1 VGRFFL
7 LVGLS
12 CALACGDDDVN
23 PTIDAGDAGERDAAD
38 GVCAV
43 DADCDDRVFCNGAE
57 RCTPSASGADARG
70 CVAGTSPCEDGCD
83 EPANECVS
91 CTEPDADGD
100 GYAAIACGGDDCDDG
115 DEDVNPD
122 ASEICDPEGF
132 DEDCN
137 PGTFGERDDDDDGFV
152 DARCCNGD
160 LCGTDC
166 DDSDDAIRPDASE
179 VCNRRDDDCDGSF
192 DEDVAVEGF
201 VDLDS
206 DGRGDAT
213 TTASACPGSPR
224 FSTVGDDCDDDDPA
238 RSPAQVEVCDGLDN
252 DCDGRADEQ
261 ARAVPW
267 YPDTDGDGFGDA
279 SATAV
284 VSCGRPEGHVLNA
297 FDCDD
302 TRSTVSPRAEEQCNG
317 RDDDCDGVAVFEGM
331 LEDRDGDGIPDARCG
346 GDVVDCDD
354 GSVRTGPGAIEL
366 CNGRDDDCD
375 GRTDETVSDVMW
387 YLDEDRDGFGSDV
400 GISSCAPPGNYV
412 LVAGDCEPRNA
423 YVNPAAAE
431 RCDSVDQDCDG
442 RVDEQ
447 QAIAECASTDRVC
460 RGGLCVATACPSGQA
475 LCDVDGGTACIDT
488 AVHADHCSGCDR
500 ACPNGTLCQ
509 DATCIGWD
517 EVEVGEYP
525 NCARSEGRVY
535 CWGRETGSGVEGTFE
550 RPQTVVGIDDAITLE
565 AGGSHACVLRTGGE
579 AWCFGLNAYGQLGDN
594 TTTRRLAP
602 VRVASSLR
610 FNELATGGD
619 TTCARVVGEGPVVED
634 TVYCW
639 GRNEAG
645 VARPSLVGNPVRP
658 ERLREGFSATRLD
671 VGSNHACAVRGLGL
685 WCWGTN
691 DYGQLGPTGA
701 GTSAFV
707 EPREVFAGVAGSREV
722 RNVAT
727 GDGHTCF
734 LTTGEGAGEGGV
746 VWCLGRNDGGQAG
759 GAPLACAGCSAEQ
772 YCIDGICVGD
782 VPTTCPCG
790 AGSYCVRGTCLPF
803 VTAPRRVFLPDGVT
817 PLDGVVD
824 LDAGNRHTC
833 ALRTDGSV
841 WCWGT
846 NGSAELAQD
855 PEVLLNS
862 QVARQVETRWLGTAY
877 ALTVG
882 GGHAC
887 IRADGGAVWCW
898 GANSYGQNGTGQPF
912 TTRALPL
919 LAPVR

>member
-1 VGRFFL
+1 MGRFFL

-38 GVCAV
+38 GVCDV
-43 DADCDDRVFCNGAE
+43 DDDCDDGTFCNGAE

-115 DEDVNPD
+115 DEDVSPD

-179 VCNRRDDDCDGSF
+179 VCNRRDDDCDGSV
-192 DEDVAVEGF
+192 DEDVSVVGF
-201 VDLDS
+201 VDADS
-206 DGRGDAT
+206 DGRGDPT
-213 TTASACPGSPR
+213 TDALACPGSPR
-224 FSTVGDDCDDDDPA
+224 FSTVADDCDDDDPA

-267 YPDTDGDGFGDA
+267 YPDGDGDGFGDA

-302 TRSTVSPRAEEQCNG
+302 TRSTVNPRAEEQCNG
-317 RDDDCDGVAVFEGM
+317 RDDDCDGVAVFDGL
-331 LEDRDGDGIPDARCG
+331 LEDRDEDGIPDARCG
-346 GDVVDCDD
+346 GELVDCDD
-354 GSVRTGPGAIEL
+354 GSVRTGPGALEL

-375 GRTDETVSDVMW
+375 GRVDESVSDVMW

-423 YVNPAAAE
+423 YVSPAAAE

-460 RGGLCVATACPSGQA
+460 VGGLCVATACPVGQA
-475 LCDVDGGTACIDT
+475 LCDVAGGTACIDT
-488 AVHADHCSGCDR
+488 AVDASHCSGCNL
-500 ACPNGTLCQ
+500 ACPNGQLCR
-509 DATCIGWD
+509 DSACVGWD
-517 EVEVGEYP
+517 EIELGGYP
-525 NCARSEGRVY
+525 NCARSGGRVY
-535 CWGRETGSGVEGTFE
+535 CWGREVGAGIDEPSSFE
-550 RPQTVVGIDDAITLE
+550 RPQTVVGIDDAITVQ
-565 AGGSHACVLRTGGE
+565 AGGPHACVLRTGNE
-579 AWCFGLNAYGQLGDN
+579 AWCWGLNNYGNLGDN
-594 TTTRRLAP
+594 TTTRRNAP
-602 VRVASSLR
+602 VRVATALR
-610 FNELATGGD
+610 FSELAVGGD
-619 TTCARVVGEGPVVED
+619 TTCGRVIGAGPVATD
-634 TVYCW
+634 TIYCW
-639 GRNEAG
+639 GGNEYG
-645 VARPSLVGNPVRP
+645 VARPSRAGLVLLP
-658 ERLREGFSATRLD
+658 ERLSETLLATRID
-671 VGSNHACAVRGLGL
+671 VGSNHACAANGEGL
-685 WCWGTN
+685 WCWGAN
-691 DYGQLGPTGA
+691 DYGQLGPA
-701 GTSAFV
+701 DVGTLFL
-707 EPREVFAGVAGSREV
+707 EPRLVFASEPGDREV
-722 RNVAT
+722 RNIAT
-727 GDGHTCF
+727 GSGHTCF
-734 LTTGEGAGEGGV
+734 VTTGDGPDEGGV
-746 VWCLGRNDGGQAG
+746 VWCLGRNSSGQAG
-759 GAPLACAGCSAEQ
+759 GAPSTCAPACASDETCHAGA
-772 YCIDGICVGD
+772 CIRGV
-782 VPTTCPCG
+782 TTPQ
-790 AGSYCVRGTCLPF
+790 
-803 VTAPRRVFLPDGVT
+803 RVFLADGVT
-817 PLDGVVD
+817 PLAGVTYLDVGDRHSCAVRFDG
-824 LDAGNRHTC
+824 T
-833 ALRTDGSV
+833 V

-855 PEVLLNS
+855 SETILSSHRALQVTRRWAGMAYEVS
-862 QVARQVETRWLGTAY
+862 T
-877 ALTVG
+877 G

-887 IRADGGAVWCW
+887 VRADGGAVWCW
-898 GANSYGQNGTGQPF
+898 GANSFGQNGTGLGF
-912 TTRALPL
+912 TIRAEPL